1 MRLRTTIFA
10 IALLVIPAIV
20 SASPGGLDA
29 NGCHVCRTNCAAY
42 HLETGERHCHRVA
55 KQEETISAHVVT
67 AKDTKQIDFSNVV
80 TGIAIL
86 LLGIA
91 CGAVVWKNVF
101 SKPVR

>member
-1 MRLRTTIFA
+1 MAAMSAGRTAPRIT
-10 IALLVIPAIV
+10 LKL
-20 SASPGGLDA
+20 
-29 NGCHVCRTNCAAY
+29 
-42 HLETGERHCHRVA
+42 GERHCHRVA